1 MAKKKRLTRG
11 HFASHVGSTDGSFAK
26 VIGTCVELVRLSEK
40 PEQHV
45 RAFVPSL
52 WIRVSS
58 PLSSTHSEP
67 RHLTFPGA
75 SERDRPQ
82 L

>member
-1 MAKKKRLTRG
+1 M
-11 HFASHVGSTDGSFAK
+11 
-26 VIGTCVELVRLSEK
+26 ELVRLSEK

-67 RHLTFPGA
+67 RHLTFLGA